1 MSCHSAIFGW
11 ASEHLESDSR
21 NLAGMF
27 FTQLCTSV
35 LHFPNVDSKY
45 LLYFPPLLNQQEVV
59 LTLHSHSVTSEAK
72 TLRRKNSL
80 PNRSRPRSR
89 SLPLQQQLAVSTSE
103 NAKSRRRPSV
113 RPSQDEI
120 SRCALPTSTKT
131 WQLQEHTYWLLS
143 DVHVK
148 CVSKVLGQLSDSRTS
163 YIAAVTISASANNFQ
178 SW

>member
-113 RPSQDEI
+113 RHKTKYPGVLSQLRQKHDNYKNI
-120 SRCALPTSTKT
+120 HTDCYPT
-131 WQLQEHTYWLLS
+131 YM
-143 DVHVK
+143 
-148 CVSKVLGQLSDSRTS
+148 
-163 YIAAVTISASANNFQ
+163 
-178 SW
+178 